1 MSARVIGALEQ
12 RGEDLEL
19 ASALEEIAKR
29 CAALPELDDRT
40 GDEMLGYDENGL
52 PS

>member
-1 MSARVIGALEQ
+1 MTVRVIGALVK
-12 RGEDLEL
+12 RGEDLDL
-19 ASALEEIAKR
+19 ASALEEIAER
-29 CAALPELDDRT
+29 CAALPKLDDRT